1 MVPLAHSGHWLVN
14 LIYVA
19 PVLLVV
25 AWIGIN
31 SIRDRR
37 RERAGRRITSSE
49 RHS

>member
-1 MVPLAHSGHWLVN
+1 MLPIAHAGDLLVN

-25 AWIGIN
+25 AWIGLN

-37 RERAGRRITSSE
+37 RERAGAPPTRPES
-49 RHS
+49 HP